1 MDLGQCFVPWDIQ
14 AQTRNGEHL
23 QLVRPRTIVLQGCLL
38 GTGLIPFKSPIPA
51 IEIKLENSRSDGNPK
66 ELELVP
72 EERRAWC

>member
-1 MDLGQCFVPWDIQ
+1 MDLGQHFIPWDIQ

-23 QLVRPRTIVLQGCLL
+23 QLVRPRTIDLQGRLL
-38 GTGLIPFKSPIPA
+38 GTGLVLFKSPIPA
-51 IEIKLENSRSDGNPK
+51 IEKRLENSRSDGNPK